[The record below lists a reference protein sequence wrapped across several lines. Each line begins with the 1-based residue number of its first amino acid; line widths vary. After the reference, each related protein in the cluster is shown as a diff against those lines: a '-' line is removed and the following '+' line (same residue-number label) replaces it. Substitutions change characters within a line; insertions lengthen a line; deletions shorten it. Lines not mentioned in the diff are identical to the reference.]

1 MGTFGAFR
9 GSGVARF
16 AIKLKVKTL
25 SANSL

>member
-1 MGTFGAFR
+1 MGTFGAFCPNR
-9 GSGVARF
+9 VARF